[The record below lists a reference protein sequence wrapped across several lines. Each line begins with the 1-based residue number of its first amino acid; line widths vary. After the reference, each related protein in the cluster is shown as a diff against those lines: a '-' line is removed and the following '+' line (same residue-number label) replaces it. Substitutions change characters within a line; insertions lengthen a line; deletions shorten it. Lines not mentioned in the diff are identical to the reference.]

1 MAFCK
6 WDRTFQVILLQSVLT
21 CLSSSHSMDTIPPE
35 VAQIAAKYSYSITDD
50 RRLQK
55 EVKELASHFNS
66 L

>member
-1 MAFCK
+1 
-6 WDRTFQVILLQSVLT
+6 
-21 CLSSSHSMDTIPPE
+21 MDTIPPE